1 MYILFLP
8 KHLLPEVYYKEIIK
22 DVCKCLFIE
31 VFIQAL
37 VIRVKNLE
45 QPQCQKIGNWLIN
58 YGAFHVAMKN
68 NAVEEY

>member
-22 DVCKCLFIE
+22 DVHKYLSTE

-37 VIRVKNLE
+37 VITLKNLA
-45 QPQCQKIGNWLIN
+45 QFQCQKIGNWLIN
-58 YGAFHVAMKN
+58 YDALHVAMKN
-68 NAVEEY
+68 HALEEC